1 MRKISQELAVA
12 VGADRKPA
20 GGWTLEEVKA
30 LYARAM
36 DEFLE
41 SSIGQELQ
49 SRGGPDI
56 VDRVIAT
63 CMDRFETTSPSITP
77 FYETLEQ
84 IGNDL
89 LVSLPKPQAP
99 KAALKPKAVVAP
111 VVSTPKEIP
120 ASLLQFSHLV
130 NEAITNFG
138 VTSLKPH
145 AGYVTVRLLNDRH
158 YDYPHQEFENLYQA
172 ALSASLIR

>member
-1 MRKISQELAVA
+1 MKRISEELAIA

-20 GGWTLEEVKA
+20 GGWSLDQVKE
-30 LYARAM
+30 LYGRAFT
-36 DEFLE
+36 EFRE
-41 SSIGQELQ
+41 STVGQELLR
-49 SRGGPDI
+49 RGDEDI
-56 VDRVIAT
+56 FDRVIEI
-63 CMDRFETTSPSITP
+63 CLERYETTSPLQTP

-99 KAALKPKAVVAP
+99 KAAPKPKTIAAP
-111 VVSTPKEIP
+111 VVSAPKEIP

-145 AGYVTVRLLNDRH
+145 AGYVTVKLLNDRH